1 MLRKGEAKSQGVSK
15 GPGQGTVRERH
26 RVRGDPLG
34 GKLGTRDQDRLLEAD
49 TQDVSQKRKMV
60 ARL

>member
-26 RVRGDPLG
+26 RVCGDPLG

-49 TQDVSQKRKMV
+49 TQDVSQ
-60 ARL
+60 